1 MKKSEKISSI
11 ILSMLGIVLVV
22 DAILEQVFNIWIR
35 QNSLVIAYCILFV
48 ILVMKFQD
56 IIKKQYMMIPMYLMI
71 LQTFYSLT
79 LKYLK

>member
-1 MKKSEKISSI
+1 MKKLEKISSI

-22 DAILEQVFNIWIR
+22 DAILEQVFNIGIR

-56 IIKKQYMMIPMYLMI
+56 IIKKKYVMIPMYLMI

-79 LKYLK
+79 LKYLL

>member
-1 MKKSEKISSI
+1 MKKLEKISSI

-22 DAILEQVFNIWIR
+22 DAILEQVFNIGIR

-56 IIKKQYMMIPMYLMI
+56 IIKKKYVMIPMYLMI